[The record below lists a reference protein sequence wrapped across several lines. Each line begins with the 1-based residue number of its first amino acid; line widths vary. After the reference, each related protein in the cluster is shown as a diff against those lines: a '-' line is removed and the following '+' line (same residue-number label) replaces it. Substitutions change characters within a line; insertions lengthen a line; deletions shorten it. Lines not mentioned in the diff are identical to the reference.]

1 MRKLLVGLLL
11 AAAWSGVALAGDELP
26 VIEHAGYGFCA
37 GEASDALAVGRLV
50 MVFNRSR
57 ADIEGDN
64 SMPPY
69 FRGLAADFFQDQA
82 AGRAP
87 TYAHFALHRFRDCLR
102 VQKVPLEVGDTEAFV
117 CLTRLD
123 IPYFFFVL
131 KRSGESLASTTARVK
146 AGLANWHFPE
156 GMVEVTAEA
165 AWGLRD
171 ERELRD
177 MQTFLLSSCLLPA
190 EQVSHYYGISP
201 PAGEGQEGEAATV
214 PGAAAARPTPAQP
227 RGGQK

>member
-1 MRKLLVGLLL
+1 MRKLLGGLLL
-11 AAAWSGVALAGDELP
+11 AAAAWSSAAAGEELP
-26 VIEHAGYGFCA
+26 VIENAGYSFCA

-57 ADIEGDN
+57 ADIDGDAT
-64 SMPPY
+64 MPPY

-102 VQKVPLEVGDTEAFV
+102 TQKVPLDVSDTEAFV

-123 IPYFFFVL
+123 IPYFFFVFR
-131 KRSGESLASTTARVK
+131 RSGESLASATARVK

-190 EQVSHYYGISP
+190 EQVSNYYGISP
-201 PAGEGQEGEAATV
+201 PEGGGQEGGTATT
-214 PGAAAARPTPAQP
+214 PGAAAASPAPAQP
-227 RGGQK
+227 KAGRK